1 MKKLDHFIVSRTEG
15 VKALY
20 NQGQLRACY
29 DKAAQAYKEPETRK
43 RGNKTS

>member
-15 VKALY
+15 VKGLN

-29 DKAAQAYKEPETRK
+29 DKAAAAYKNHK
-43 RGNKTS
+43 K